1 MANHTISRIFSFDKA
16 NLKKVDNLLNQE
28 GIRLDKNLDYT
39 CAIFDENHE
48 IIATGSYFGN
58 SLRCIC
64 VSSNHQGEG
73 LLNSIVSHL
82 IEEEY
87 ALGNFHLFVYTK
99 TCSAKFFK
107 DLGFTE
113 IAQIDH
119 QISFLENKKTGFPDY
134 LASLK
139 KPMGHSDKVAGLV
152 INANPFTLGHQYLV
166 EKAADEN
173 DWVHLFMVSE
183 DKSLVPFAVRQKLI
197 KAGLVHL
204 DNIIFHET
212 GPYLISQA
220 TFPSYFQKEE
230 SDVIKSQAHLDTAIF
245 IKIAQALGIT
255 KRYVG
260 QEPTSQ
266 VTAIYN
272 DIMAQELEKVGLE
285 FGIIPRKTI
294 SNQTEPISAST
305 VRTVIKEG
313 NWNLLEQL
321 VPKTTLDY
329 FQSKEAQAIIDKIKN
344 TDNVIH
350 Y

>member
-1 MANHTISRIFSFDKA
+1 MANHTISRIFPYDKS
-16 NLKKVDNLLNQE
+16 NLKKVENLLTQE

-58 SLRCIC
+58 SLRCLC
-64 VSSNHQGEG
+64 VSSKHQGEG

-107 DLGFTE
+107 DLGFSQ
-113 IAQIDH
+113 IAQIDN
-119 QISFLENKKTGFPDY
+119 QISFLENKKTGFTDY
-134 LASLK
+134 LAGLER
-139 KPMGHSDKVAGLV
+139 PMGHSDKVAGLV
-152 INANPFTLGHQYLV
+152 MNANPFTLGHQYLV
-166 EKAADEN
+166 EKAAAEN

-197 KAGLVHL
+197 KAGLAHL

-212 GPYLISQA
+212 EPYLISQA

-230 SDVIKSQAHLDTAIF
+230 SDVIKSQALLDTAIF

-272 DIMAQELEKVGLE
+272 DIMAQELETVGLE
-285 FGIIPRKTI
+285 FEIIPRKTI

-305 VRTVIKEG
+305 VRTAIKEG

-321 VPKTTLDY
+321 VPKTTLNF
-329 FQSKEAQAIIDKIKN
+329 FQSKEAQAIIDNIKN

>member
-1 MANHTISRIFSFDKA
+1 MANHTISRIFPYDKS
-16 NLKKVDNLLNQE
+16 NLKKVENLLTQE

-39 CAIFDENHE
+39 CAIFDDQGEV
-48 IIATGSYFGN
+48 IATGSYFGN
-58 SLRCIC
+58 SLRCLC

-113 IAQIDH
+113 IAQIDN
-119 QISFLENKKTGFPDY
+119 QISFLENKKTGFTDY
-134 LASLK
+134 LAGLER
-139 KPMGHSDKVAGLV
+139 PMGHSDKVAGLV
-152 INANPFTLGHQYLV
+152 LNANPFTLGHQYLV
-166 EKAADEN
+166 EKAAAEN

-183 DKSLVPFAVRQKLI
+183 DKSLVPFSVRQKLI
-197 KAGLVHL
+197 KAGLAHL

-272 DIMAQELEKVGLE
+272 DIMAQELETVGLE
-285 FGIIPRKTI
+285 FEIIPRKTI

-305 VRTVIKEG
+305 VRTAIKEG

-321 VPKTTLDY
+321 VPKTTLDF
-329 FQSKEAQAIIDKIKN
+329 FQSKEAQVIIDKIKN

>member
-1 MANHTISRIFSFDKA
+1 MANHTISRIFPYDKS
-16 NLKKVDNLLNQE
+16 NLKKVENLLTQE

-39 CAIFDENHE
+39 CAIFDDQGEV
-48 IIATGSYFGN
+48 IATGSYFAN
-58 SLRCIC
+58 SLRCLC

-99 TCSAKFFK
+99 TCSANFFK

-113 IAQIDH
+113 IAQIDN
-119 QISFLENKKTGFPDY
+119 QISFLENKKTGFTDY
-134 LASLK
+134 LAGLER
-139 KPMGHSDKVAGLV
+139 PMGHSDKVAGLV
-152 INANPFTLGHQYLV
+152 MNANPFTLGHQYLV
-166 EKAADEN
+166 EKAAAEN

-183 DKSLVPFAVRQKLI
+183 DKSLVPFSVRQKLI
-197 KAGLVHL
+197 KAGLAHL

-230 SDVIKSQAHLDTAIF
+230 SDVIKSQALLDTAIF

-285 FGIIPRKTI
+285 FEIIPRKTI
-294 SNQTEPISAST
+294 SNQAEPISAST
-305 VRTVIKEG
+305 VRTAIKED

-321 VPKTTLDY
+321 VPKTTLDF
-329 FQSKEAQAIIDKIKN
+329 FQSKEAQAIIDNIKN
-344 TDNVIH
+344 TGNVIH